1 VHGGKRGENLLS
13 PRRIT
18 RPSTSSLR
26 LEGRE
31 SRATAQSSMIHSK
44 FGCEEPGNFQISSEH
59 STRHSRNSRRRV
71 HRGSGRWRT
80 GVDGGSTQCARI
92 ILVATNLEI
101 GNRLKDGDTAVSS
114 LFQSQEE
121 TGNEST

>member
-1 VHGGKRGENLLS
+1 
-13 PRRIT
+13 
-18 RPSTSSLR
+18 
-26 LEGRE
+26 
-31 SRATAQSSMIHSK
+31 
-44 FGCEEPGNFQISSEH
+44 
-59 STRHSRNSRRRV
+59 
-71 HRGSGRWRT
+71 
-80 GVDGGSTQCARI
+80 VDGGSTQCARI